1 MVEGYFRL
9 HAALTY
15 AFLFLPIIVV
25 VVLAFNATTKATT
38 VWEGFSLRWFEI
50 ALGDEVVR
58 DALTN
63 SFWIAIPN
71 AFLATAFGTMAALGL
86 QRVGKRIR
94 LGFDVLTYMS
104 IIVPEIVIALATLI
118 LFATSFDALE
128 SWFGLRLQFGRET
141 IIAAHVL
148 FNTSLVLL
156 LVRAR
161 LSGMDRTLVDASAD
175 LFATPWRTFRQI
187 TWPQLLPAV
196 IAGFLLSFTFSFDDF
211 VITTFVSGPGSSTLP
226 LFIFGQVK
234 RGVTPGDERRGD
246 DDAGVHP
253 GDAAGRSAVPGLAG
267 PAVRAARGDLDGG
280 DGHRELTP
288 RRRLVRRRRP
298 VPGVPASAA
307 RSAAL
312 SVRSHGRSRSGRPK
326 WPYAAVWR

>member
-1 MVEGYFRL
+1 MTAPALVQTAGRTRRPAARRGIDRWAGVVEGYFRL

-38 VWEGFSLRWFEI
+38 VWQGFSLRWFEI

-63 SFWIAIPN
+63 SFLIAIPN
-71 AFLATAFGTMAALGL
+71 AFMATAFGTMAALGL

-128 SWFGLRLQFGRET
+128 SWFGIRLQFGRET

-234 RGVTPGDERRGD
+234 RGVTPETN
-246 DDAGVHP
+246 
-253 GDAAGRSAVPGLAG
+253 AVATMMLAFTLAMLLIG
-267 PAVRAARGDLDGG
+267 QLFLGWQAR
-280 DGHRELTP
+280 
-288 RRRLVRRRRP
+288 
-298 VPGVPASAA
+298 
-307 RSAAL
+307 
-312 SVRSHGRSRSGRPK
+312 RSGRR
-326 WPYAAVWR
+326 AGISMAEMVTEN

>member
-1 MVEGYFRL
+1 VTAPAVAQATGRRARRPAAGQRVDRWAWLVEGYFRL

-38 VWEGFSLRWFEI
+38 VWQGFSLRWFGV

-71 AFLATAFGTMAALGL
+71 AILATAFGTMAALGL

-118 LFATSFDALE
+118 LFATSFDGIQ
-128 SWFGLRLQFGRET
+128 SWFGVKLQFGRET

-187 TWPQLLPAV
+187 TWPQLLPAIV
-196 IAGFLLSFTFSFDDF
+196 AGFLLSFTFSFDDY
-211 VITTFVSGPGSSTLP
+211 VITQFVSGPGSQTLP
-226 LFIFGQVK
+226 LFVFGQT
-234 RGVTPGDERRGD
+234 RQGITPLVN
-246 DDAGVHP
+246 AV
-253 GDAAGRSAVPGLAG
+253 AAMMLLLTLTVLLGGQLLLNWN
-267 PAVRAARGDLDGG
+267 AR
-280 DGHRELTP
+280 
-288 RRRLVRRRRP
+288 
-298 VPGVPASAA
+298 
-307 RSAAL
+307 
-312 SVRSHGRSRSGRPK
+312 RSGGFRG
-326 WPYAAVWR
+326 

>member
-1 MVEGYFRL
+1 MTAPALVQTAGRTRRPAARRGVDRWAGVVEGYFRL

-15 AFLFLPIIVV
+15 AFLFLPIVVV

-38 VWEGFSLRWFEI
+38 VWQGFSLRWFEI

-71 AFLATAFGTMAALGL
+71 AFMATAFGTMAALGL

-234 RGVTPGDERRGD
+234 RGVTPETN
-246 DDAGVHP
+246 
-253 GDAAGRSAVPGLAG
+253 AVATMMLAFTLAMLLVG
-267 PAVRAARGDLDGG
+267 QLFLGWQAR
-280 DGHRELTP
+280 
-288 RRRLVRRRRP
+288 
-298 VPGVPASAA
+298 
-307 RSAAL
+307 
-312 SVRSHGRSRSGRPK
+312 RSGRR
-326 WPYAAVWR
+326 AGLSIGEMVTDA

>member
-1 MVEGYFRL
+1 MTAPAIATDRTAGRGARRPAARQGIDRWAGLVEGYFRL
-9 HAALTY
+9 HAVVTY
-15 AFLFLPIIVV
+15 AFLFLPIVVV

-38 VWEGFSLRWFEI
+38 VWEGFSLRWFGI

-63 SFWIAIPN
+63 SFWIAVPN
-71 AFLATAFGTMAALGL
+71 AILATAFGTMAALGL

-118 LFATSFDALE
+118 LFATSFDAIQ
-128 SWFGLRLQFGRET
+128 SVFGVKLQFGRET

-187 TWPQLLPAV
+187 TWPQLLPAIV
-196 IAGFLLSFTFSFDDF
+196 AGFLLSFTFSFDDF

-234 RGVTPGDERRGD
+234 RGVTPETN
-246 DDAGVHP
+246 
-253 GDAAGRSAVPGLAG
+253 AVATMMLAFTLAMLFVG
-267 PAVRAARGDLDGG
+267 QLFLGWQAR
-280 DGHRELTP
+280 
-288 RRRLVRRRRP
+288 
-298 VPGVPASAA
+298 
-307 RSAAL
+307 
-312 SVRSHGRSRSGRPK
+312 RSGRR
-326 WPYAAVWR
+326 AGISIGEMVTDA

>member
-1 MVEGYFRL
+1 VTAPALVQTAARARRPAGRRGIDRWAGVVEGYFRL

-25 VVLAFNATTKATT
+25 VVLAFNATTRATT
-38 VWEGFSLRWFEI
+38 VWQGFSLRWFEI
-50 ALGDEVVR
+50 ALADEVVR

-71 AFLATAFGTMAALGL
+71 AFMATAFGTMAALGL

-234 RGVTPGDERRGD
+234 RGVTPETN
-246 DDAGVHP
+246 
-253 GDAAGRSAVPGLAG
+253 AVATMMLAFTLAMLLIG
-267 PAVRAARGDLDGG
+267 QLFLGWQAR
-280 DGHRELTP
+280 
-288 RRRLVRRRRP
+288 
-298 VPGVPASAA
+298 
-307 RSAAL
+307 
-312 SVRSHGRSRSGRPK
+312 RSGRR
-326 WPYAAVWR
+326 AGISMAEMVTEN

>member
-1 MVEGYFRL
+1 MTAPALVRTAGRGARRPAARRGIDRWAGMVEGYFRL

-50 ALGDEVVR
+50 ALADEVVR

-128 SWFGLRLQFGRET
+128 SLFGLKFQFGRET

-187 TWPQLLPAV
+187 TFPQLLPAI

-234 RGVTPGDERRGD
+234 RGVTPETN
-246 DDAGVHP
+246 
-253 GDAAGRSAVPGLAG
+253 AVATMMLAFTLAMLFVG
-267 PAVRAARGDLDGG
+267 QLFLGWQAR
-280 DGHRELTP
+280 
-288 RRRLVRRRRP
+288 
-298 VPGVPASAA
+298 
-307 RSAAL
+307 
-312 SVRSHGRSRSGRPK
+312 RSGRR
-326 WPYAAVWR
+326 AGISVAEMVTDN